1 VASVASH
8 RGRKRGESAIPEL
21 APDISALG
29 ANLLLA
35 GGSGVQVNVEFWVQE
50 ITSISEITNDFEM
63 DIYIN
68 EIWLDPSLNFETFNP
83 CKQNLSL
90 NYQVLD
96 RLWTPNSCFVNSK
109 IAEIHDSPF
118 RNVFLM
124 LYPNGNCLNQN
135 ILSKLCI

>member
-1 VASVASH
+1 M
-8 RGRKRGESAIPEL
+8 
-21 APDISALG
+21 
-29 ANLLLA
+29 LL

-124 LYPNGNCLNQN
+124 LYPNGTVWVNYR
-135 ILSKLCI
+135 